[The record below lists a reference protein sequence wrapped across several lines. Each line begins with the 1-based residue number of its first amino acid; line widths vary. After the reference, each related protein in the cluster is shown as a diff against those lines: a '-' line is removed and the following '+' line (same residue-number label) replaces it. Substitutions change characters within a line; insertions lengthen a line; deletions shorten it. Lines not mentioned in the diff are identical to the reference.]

1 MRGQIRSEGKKLK
14 ERGGKRRGIRKKNVE
29 TKQFKKRRQQH
40 SKSGNMRKIVKGEKK
55 EGKGKEK
62 EREISQWWE

>member
-1 MRGQIRSEGKKLK
+1 MRGEIRSEGKKLK
-14 ERGGKRRGIRKKNVE
+14 EGGGKRRGIRKKKVK
-29 TKQFKKRRQQH
+29 TKKLKKRRQQH

-62 EREISQWWE
+62 ERNIGKWWE